1 MPDNIWLYGFDGFN
15 GLKTVGFVVADTD
28 TEAEHKIWQMYND
41 FGTDEYDLDDLVV
54 WQPKN
59 DEDYREDY
67 PDVMEIVYQK
77 GVNKMNQ
84 NDKTEFMGCIIDIFE
99 DFLDEKDITLE
110 PPKESDEMELDGGI
124 TANIYGSDYDSIS
137 DSLEALLRRWKVI
150 E

>member
-1 MPDNIWLYGFDGFN
+1 MI
-15 GLKTVGFVVADTD
+15 
-28 TEAEHKIWQMYND
+28 
-41 FGTDEYDLDDLVV
+41 
-54 WQPKN
+54 
-59 DEDYREDY
+59 
-67 PDVMEIVYQK
+67 
-77 GVNKMNQ
+77 NQ
-84 NDKTEFMGCIIDIFE
+84 NDKTEFIGCIIDIFE